1 MRTQHIDVP
10 TQQAADA
17 FRAALPGLCSPTGDL
32 AALLADMQRLRT
44 QPQAQAAALDA
55 LADLMAGA
63 GDWVRANGKTVDDNI
78 GTIFELGGLEAG
90 SAAMQAH
97 ASERAVQRAA
107 CKMFD
112 KMANAS
118 PHDTAIQVKA
128 RELGVIEG
136 VLAALAAFDSDRA
149 LVTAALGALDSLM
162 IGSDDNRSRVVAAGG
177 VEGVLKALE
186 TFHDDD
192 EPHGVVYQAVS
203 TLHEVSQGGPAA
215 LARLRALGAAAHVRA
230 AMAVPGVEEK
240 AQEYGQAILARLG
253 C

>member
-1 MRTQHIDVP
+1 MRTQHLDAP
-10 TQQAADA
+10 THQDADA

-32 AALLADMQRLRT
+32 AALLADMERLRT

-55 LADLMAGA
+55 LADLMAGTS
-63 GDWVRANGKTVDDNI
+63 DSVRANGKKASDNR
-78 GTIFELGGLEAG
+78 GAIFELGGLEAG

-107 CKMFD
+107 CEMFD

-118 PHDTAIQVKA
+118 PHAAAIRVKA

-136 VLAALAAFDSDRA
+136 VLAALAAFDSDHA
-149 LVTAALGALDSLM
+149 LVKAALSALIGLM
-162 IGSDDNRSRVVAAGG
+162 IGSADNKASVVAAGG

-186 TFHDDD
+186 TFPDDD
-192 EPHGVVYQAVS
+192 TRHGIVYYAVFA
-203 TLHEVSQGGPAA
+203 LNEVSQGGPAA

-230 AMAVPGVEEK
+230 AMAVPGVAES
-240 AQEYGQAILARLG
+240 AQKYGQEILARLG